1 MNMEADFAYAVER
14 LLQIIL
20 RMNPKCSQAEVLAA
34 GRLLMQYEQQL
45 RDKNQPNLDIAV

>member
-34 GRLLMQYEQQL
+34 GRLLMQYEQQR
-45 RDKNQPNLDIAV
+45 RDQMQKVVDAAV

>member
-34 GRLLMQYEQQL
+34 GRLLMQYEQQR
-45 RDKNQPNLDIAV
+45 RDQMQKVVDTAV

>member
-1 MNMEADFAYAVER
+1 MEADFAYAVER

-34 GRLLMQYEQQL
+34 GRLLMQYEQQR
-45 RDKNQPNLDIAV
+45 RDQMQKVVDTAV

>member
-14 LLQIIL
+14 LLQVIL

-34 GRLLMQYEQQL
+34 GRLLMQYEQQR
-45 RDKNQPNLDIAV
+45 RDKNQQIIDIAV

>member
-14 LLQIIL
+14 LLQVIL

-34 GRLLMQYEQQL
+34 GRLLMQYEKL
-45 RDKNQPNLDIAV
+45 RRNHQKVVDRGV